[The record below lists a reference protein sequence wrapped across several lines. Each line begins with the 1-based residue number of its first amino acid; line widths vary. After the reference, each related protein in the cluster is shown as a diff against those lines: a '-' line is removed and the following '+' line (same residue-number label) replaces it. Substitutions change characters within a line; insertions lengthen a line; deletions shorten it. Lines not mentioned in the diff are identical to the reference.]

1 MEKWRQQATMTAN
14 AVLEAKNEVMERK
27 RELDSTKEKMD
38 RLLDK
43 LLIGRE
49 RGIEL
54 SGAIASNQ
62 RMMSYMPGMQMGGMQ
77 SLPPMGGQ
85 GGKAPQGGPQGP
97 WMMAPPPQQ
106 AARPVKL
113 PPMDQGSPPQRKG
126 PPRRAASQDRLQ
138 AGGNGSFYN
147 EGDGGA
153 AAGNPYAHVQSKV
166 FQSAAEVG
174 LKAKPKSAKKK
185 NAKPDRFEEAQK
197 EAMRSAA
204 MARWV
209 GQGTHM
215 L

>member
-1 MEKWRQQATMTAN
+1 MTAN

-62 RMMSYMPGMQMGGMQ
+62 RMMSMMPG
-77 SLPPMGGQ
+77 SLPPMGGHKSLPPGQ
-85 GGKAPQGGPQGP
+85 MQAQPQGA
-97 WMMAPPPQQ
+97 WMMPAPPQYQ
-106 AARPVKL
+106 AAAQRAPVKL
-113 PPMDQGSPPQRKG
+113 PPMDQPSPPLRKA
-126 PPRRAASQDRLQ
+126 PLRRAASQDRLQ
-138 AGGNGSFYN
+138 GGGNSFYN
-147 EGDGGA
+147 EDAGA
-153 AAGNPYAHVQSKV
+153 AAGGGNLYEHVQSKV

-185 NAKPDRFEEAQK
+185 NAKPDRFEEAKK
-197 EAMRSAA
+197 EASRSAA
-204 MARWV
+204 MARC
-209 GQGTHM
+209 GAT
-215 L
+215 